1 MTKNYFTSFYS
12 KVMVFGHVD
21 QTFLFFQT
29 FFRKTLSTFGVHFF
43 SPSLSWLAH
52 KETPCRKK
60 YVTGAC
66 NAVLFKSGNNH
77 SNTFPLSQFRYS
89 NSLSLSF
96 ACWKSSNINH
106 LHLKLFLSLYMSVSI
121 IFPSLQ
127 ILFVARDVIFNS
139 KDDFKYLFLD
149 QEPWSRLINK
159 SSKPGSLL

>member
-1 MTKNYFTSFYS
+1 MQFFLNWETITLILFLYLNSGT
-12 KVMVFGHVD
+12 
-21 QTFLFFQT
+21 QT
-29 FFRKTLSTFGVHFF
+29 
-43 SPSLSWLAH
+43 
-52 KETPCRKK
+52 
-60 YVTGAC
+60 
-66 NAVLFKSGNNH
+66 
-77 SNTFPLSQFRYS
+77 
-89 NSLSLSF
+89 LSLSF

-159 SSKPGSLL
+159 SSKPGSLLSVRGEKRLKLLLSLFYLFNYSFNNVWWKTHNWDLNCSSRTIFQSGAWPWSLPAPLF